1 MNPSTTT
8 RRRRVAAASAA
19 VALAATGLAGA
30 TALPA
35 AAHGHGPVPTPQV
48 VNPGFE
54 DGLTG
59 WTVSG
64 SQGTSSAAKTEDGGH
79 DDSANRLT
87 EWSASAYRATV
98 SQRVTGVTKGW
109 WTASAWV
116 RSGGGTGDGT
126 AAGTLTISGC
136 GKAASVSVPDTTQD
150 GRWVRLAV
158 STRAT
163 SGTCTLAITTD
174 GPGGAWLNADDVA
187 LTSGVVGRAVRGGDL
202 SSVAKNEDLGAV
214 YRDAR
219 GRVGDPVRILADQG
233 MNLTR
238 VKVFVNPADGYND
251 VAHAV
256 ATAKRAQRAG
266 MRVLVDFHYSDT
278 WADPGAQKIPS
289 AWSGDTPAQLA
300 EDVRAFTTSAM
311 RAFVRA
317 GVRPDYVQVGNEINS
332 GMLFPWGQTW
342 DVDPSDGVDGA
353 QFDNLASFLTAG
365 SEAVTAVSPSTKVIL
380 HLTNINQGTGA
391 LTWWL
396 DEITARDVPFD
407 VIGLSYYGYWHGSLA
422 DLQDAISTTSA
433 RYDRDVLVVETAY
446 PFTLA
451 DDTPTWENTIDQPS
465 ELVSGYPATPAGQ
478 AAQFRAVQ
486 DAVASAPGGRGLGAV
501 YWEPAWTDVA
511 GNGWDPA
518 DPTSGNAWENQA
530 MFDFGGRL
538 LPAARDFAPTAADRA
553 AEAALG
559 LHVARR
565 R

>member
-1 MNPSTTT
+1 MNPRPTTRPRA
-8 RRRRVAAASAA
+8 RRRRLTAASAA
-19 VALAATGLAGA
+19 ALAVIGLAGA
-30 TALPA
+30 ALPA
-35 AAHGHGPVPTPQV
+35 SAHDRSPAAAPQV

-54 DGLTG
+54 DGLAG
-59 WTVSG
+59 WTVRG
-64 SQGTSSAAKTEDGGH
+64 SAGGASAAKVEAGGH
-79 DDSANRLT
+79 DGTGNRLT

-98 SQRVTGVTKGW
+98 SQRVSHVPNGW
-109 WTASAWV
+109 WTFSAWV
-116 RSGGGTGDGT
+116 RSGGGTGSGK
-126 AAGTLTISGC
+126 AAATLSLSGC
-136 GKAASVSVPDTTQD
+136 GKAASVDVPDTTQD
-150 GRWVRLAV
+150 GAWVRLAV
-158 STRAT
+158 STKVT
-163 SGTCTLAITTD
+163 GGDCTLAITTD

-187 LTSGVVGRAVRGGDL
+187 FDRGVVGRAERGGDL

-214 YRDAR
+214 YRTAK
-219 GRVGDPVRILADQG
+219 GKAGDPVRILADQG

-300 EDVRAFTTSAM
+300 QDVRAFTTSAM

-317 GVRPDYVQVGNEINS
+317 GVRPAYVQVGNEINS
-332 GMLFPWGQTW
+332 GMLLPWGQTW
-342 DVDPSDGVDGA
+342 DVDPADGVDGP

-365 SEAVTAVSPSTKVIL
+365 SEAVHAVSPTSKVIL

-396 DEITARDVPFD
+396 DEITSRDVPFD

-422 DLQDAISTTSA
+422 DLQDAVSTTSA
-433 RYDRDVLVVETAY
+433 RYDRDVLVVETSY

-451 DDTPTWENTIDQPS
+451 DDTPAWENTIDQPS
-465 ELVSGYPATPAGQ
+465 ELVPGYPATPTGQ
-478 AAQFRAVQ
+478 KAQFRAVQ
-486 DAVASAPGGRGLGAV
+486 DAVASAPGGRGLGVV
-501 YWEPAWTDVA
+501 YWEPAWTAVA

-530 MFDFGGRL
+530 MFDFDGRL
-538 LPAARDFAPTAADRA
+538 LPAADDFTPSAADRA
-553 AEAALG
+553 AEATLVG
-559 LHVARR
+559 RG
-565 R
+565 

>member
-1 MNPSTTT
+1 MNRTPTTA
-8 RRRRVAAASAA
+8 RRRLAAGTAA

-30 TALPA
+30 AALPA
-35 AAHGHGPVPTPQV
+35 SAGGHQAPPAPQV
-48 VNPGFE
+48 TNPGFE
-54 DGLTG
+54 DGLAG

-64 SQGTSSAAKTEDGGH
+64 SQGTSSAAKTEAGGH
-79 DDSANRLT
+79 DGTGSRLT

-98 SQRVTGVTKGW
+98 SQRVSGVTPGW
-109 WTASAWV
+109 WTFSAWV
-116 RSGGGTGDGT
+116 RSGGGLQ
-126 AAGTLTISGC
+126 AGTLTLSGC
-136 GKAASVSVPDTTQD
+136 GKAASVRVPDTTQD
-150 GRWVRLAV
+150 GDWVRLAV

-163 SGTCTLAITTD
+163 SGTCVLAISTD

-187 LTSGVVGRAVRGGDL
+187 LTRGVVGRAARGGDL

-219 GRVGDPVRILADQG
+219 GRAGDPVRILADQG
-233 MNLTR
+233 MNLVR
-238 VKVFVNPADGYND
+238 VKVFVDPADGYND

-266 MRVLVDFHYSDT
+266 MRVLVDLHYSDT
-278 WADPGAQKIPS
+278 WADPGAQRIPS

-300 EDVRAFTTSAM
+300 DDVRAFTTTAM

-342 DVDPSDGVDGA
+342 DVDPSDGVAGA
-353 QFDNLASFLTAG
+353 QFDTLASFLTAG
-365 SEAVTAVSPSTKVIL
+365 SEAVTAVSPGSTVIL

-422 DLQDAISTTSA
+422 DLQDAIATTSS

-451 DDTPTWENTIDQPS
+451 DDTPAWENVIDDPS
-465 ELVSGYPATPAGQ
+465 ELVPGYPATPAGQ
-478 AAQFRAVQ
+478 AAELRAVQ
-486 DAVASAPGGRGLGAV
+486 DAVASAPGGRGLGTV

-530 MFDFGGRL
+530 LFAFDGRL
-538 LPAARDFAPTAADRA
+538 LPAAHDLAATPADRA
-553 AEAALG
+553 AAATLSG
-559 LHVARR
+559 HGAGPA
-565 R
+565 

>member
-1 MNPSTTT
+1 MNPRATITRP
-8 RRRRVAAASAA
+8 RRRRLVAAA
-19 VALAATGLAGA
+19 VTLTATVLAGA

-35 AAHGHGPVPTPQV
+35 TAHGRDPAPAPQV
-48 VNPGFE
+48 ANPGFE
-54 DGLTG
+54 DGLAG

-64 SQGTSSAAKTEDGGH
+64 SAGTASAAKTEDGGH
-79 DDSANRLT
+79 DGTGTRLT
-87 EWSASAYRATV
+87 QWSASAYRTTV
-98 SQRVTGVTKGW
+98 SQRVRGVTRGW
-109 WTASAWV
+109 WTFSAWV
-116 RSGGGTGDGT
+116 RSGGGLD
-126 AAGTLTISGC
+126 AGKLTISGC
-136 GKAASVSVPDTTQD
+136 GKAAGVAVPDTTQD
-150 GRWVRLAV
+150 GAWVRLAV

-163 SGTCTLAITTD
+163 NGTCTLSITTD

-219 GRVGDPVRILADQG
+219 GRAGDPVRILADQG
-233 MNLTR
+233 MNLAR
-238 VKVFVNPADGYND
+238 VKVFVDPADGYND

-256 ATAKRAQRAG
+256 ATAMRAQRAG

-300 EDVRAFTTSAM
+300 QDVRAFTTSAM
-311 RAFVRA
+311 RAFLQA
-317 GVRPDYVQVGNEINS
+317 GVRPAYVQVGNEINS

-342 DVDPSDGVDGA
+342 DVDPTDGVDGP
-353 QFDNLASFLTAG
+353 QFDNLASFLAAG
-365 SEAVTAVSPSTKVIL
+365 SEAVTAVSPSSKVIL
-380 HLTNINQGTGA
+380 HLTNINQGTA
-391 LTWWL
+391 SLTWWL
-396 DEITARDVPFD
+396 DEITSRGVPFD

-451 DDTPTWENTIDQPS
+451 DDTPAWENTIDLPS
-465 ELVSGYPATPAGQ
+465 ELVPGYPATPAGQ

-486 DAVASAPGGRGLGAV
+486 DAVAGAPGGRGLGAV
-501 YWEPAWTDVA
+501 YWEPGWTDVA

-530 MFDFGGRL
+530 LFDFAGHL
-538 LPAARDFAPTAADRA
+538 LPAARDFAPTAADHA
-553 AEAALG
+553 AEAALAG
-559 LHVARR
+559 HGTGR
-565 R
+565 